1 MDEVKVGFYLHKS
14 NKHKRN
20 THCIFANAIKDSYN
34 KRMNWDDIKVFLEVA
49 RSERLSIAAKR
60 LAIDASTI
68 SRRIHKLEE
77 NLATKLFERTL
88 DGHILTI
95 DGKKLLSSAR
105 RMEQDASQAL
115 SEIKDNKV
123 QNSGRV
129 RIGVT
134 EAFSNFFIAPNLKP
148 LQQAFPNIQIDLL
161 HFARDVKISRNEAD
175 IAIAVERPKNTSTI
189 ITKLCDYKLQLYC
202 HKDYFIEHNA
212 KISDTN
218 FDNISLDSLAQ
229 YHWVSY
235 VDTLLFTEQLAYLKE
250 LNPKLTPSF
259 QSTSITSQYFAIKN
273 GLGMGILPCFL
284 AEQDTSLI
292 KLCSQ
297 EVNVVRSFYL
307 VTHPESKR
315 LSHVNTV
322 WSYLKSLAKD
332 KKALLMP
339 N

>member
-1 MDEVKVGFYLHKS
+1 MDEVKVGFSLHKS
-14 NKHKRN
+14 NKHKCN
-20 THCIFANAIKDSYN
+20 TYCVFANTFQSRYN
-34 KRMNWDDIKVFLEVA
+34 KGMNWDDIKVFLEVA

-115 SEIKDNKV
+115 NEIKDNKV

-202 HKDYFIEHNA
+202 HKDYLINKEIA
-212 KISDTN
+212 QVP
-218 FDNISLDSLAQ
+218 FDQISLESLAQ
-229 YHWVSY
+229 YQWVSY

-250 LNPKLTPSF
+250 LNPELTPSF
-259 QSTSITSQYFAIKN
+259 QSTSITSQYFAIKS
-273 GLGMGILPCFL
+273 GLGLGILPCFL
-284 AEQDTSLI
+284 AEQDPSLI
-292 KLCSQ
+292 KLCQQ
-297 EVNVVRSFYL
+297 EVNILRSFYL

-332 KKALLMP
+332 KQSLLMP